1 MVLIYT
7 HKITSRSKY
16 TFKLYFKEIIGID
29 FELTTDLDIF
39 KKFVG
44 IKINYSKYKVEDEIF
59 FYATDLLFETG
70 IIVQEPDF
78 LFWNNTKVFYPTLK
92 NSAFPFDPFAAG
104 FFLAS
109 RYEEYL
115 PHIKDEHGR
124 FDASQSLAY
133 VHGFLERPVINEWA
147 KEIKKLLT
155 DKYGDLKAKER
166 KYKFIPTI
174 DIDNAWAY
182 KHKGFIRVGSGI
194 LADLINFNFKRFT
207 ERIKVLFRLIPDPYD
222 TYQYQIN
229 LIEKYDLNC
238 IFFFLLGNYALYDKN
253 VPHQNKYMQSLIK
266 LVEDYG
272 EVGIHPSYASN
283 EDEKKLKNEIA
294 RLGFILHQEIHYS
307 RQHFLKMNLPE
318 TYQRLLESDITDD
331 YTMGYA
337 QFIGFRASL
346 ATPYFFYDLDLEIE
360 THLKLHP
367 FAVMDGTLKDYLKL
381 EPAEC
386 IALIK
391 PLIENV
397 KNVNGEFIT
406 VWHNESFA
414 ENERWKGWRK
424 VYEDLIKLSL
434 N

>member
-194 LADLINFNFKRFT
+194 LADFVNFNFKRFT

>member
-7 HKITSRSKY
+7 HKITARSRY
-16 TFKLYFKEIIGID
+16 TFKLYFKDIIGIN
-29 FELTTDLDIF
+29 FELTTDLELF
-39 KKFVG
+39 KSYNG
-44 IKINYSKYKVEDEIF
+44 IKINYSKHKIDNEIF

-70 IIVQEPDF
+70 IIVQEPNF
-78 LFWNNTKVFYPTLK
+78 LFWNNSKVFYPTLK
-92 NSAFPFDPFAAG
+92 NSAFPFDPFSAG

-124 FDASQSLAY
+124 FDASQSIAY
-133 VHGFLERPVINEWA
+133 LHGFLDRPVINEWA
-147 KEIKKLLT
+147 IEIKKLIENQ
-155 DKYGDLKAKER
+155 YGKINVKER

-194 LADLINFNFKRFT
+194 FADFINFNFKRFT
-207 ERIKVLFRLIPDPYD
+207 ERIKVLFRLISDPYD

-229 LIEKYDLNC
+229 LIEKYQLNC
-238 IFFFLLGNYALYDKN
+238 IYFFLLGNYALYDKN

-266 LVEDYG
+266 LLDDYG

-294 RLGFILHQEIHYS
+294 RLGFILHQEIHLS

-318 TYQRLLESDITDD
+318 TYQRLIDSDITDD

-337 QFIGFRASL
+337 QFVGFRASL
-346 ATPYFFYDLDLEIE
+346 ATPFFFYDLDLEIE
-360 THLKLHP
+360 TSLKLHP
-367 FAVMDGTLKDYLKL
+367 FALMDGTLKDYLKL
-381 EPAEC
+381 EPSEC
-386 IALIK
+386 MALIK

-397 KNVNGEFIT
+397 KKVNGEFIT

-424 VYEDLIKLSL
+424 VYEDIVESAL